1 MLEQKKVE
9 YFIRLSFRDLKCL
22 YEKKGIL
29 KMDENVGIIYIC
41 VVFFMAIKAMGNVT
55 RVAPMDHISG
65 TLHFI

>member
-1 MLEQKKVE
+1 M
-9 YFIRLSFRDLKCL
+9 FIRK
-22 YEKKGIL
+22 EGIL